1 MSEHHSCAQIRSV
14 LAAYTLEPVRVQPI
28 VSGLINKTYRVTA
41 TDGQDYILQAVHPM
55 FPAAVNLDIDVVT
68 RHLQRTGLSAPRL
81 LQHRA
86 GAVYHHRD
94 GGVWRLFNYID
105 GTVHERLQ
113 QPALAGA
120 AGALL
125 GRVHHA
131 LAQLDYDLRAPKPD
145 VHDTSRH
152 LRHLQQTLKTR
163 GNHSNYARLKPL
175 GEAIL
180 ERLRQAPALPDT
192 VPRLVHG
199 DPKISNFIFSA
210 DNREALCMVD
220 FDTLNRMPVY
230 LELGDALRSWC
241 NPCGEDHAHS
251 YFSMAHCRAALTGYA
266 QHVGTLL
273 TPPEWRAIPAATLVI
288 CLELAARF
296 CADALNEDYFSWDPQ
311 RFDSHSEHSET
322 RAKSQF
328 NMAGSLLE
336 QYEEMSDMVMGNSN
350 TPR

>member
-28 VSGLINKTYRVTA
+28 ASGLINKTYRVTA

-210 DNREALCMVD
+210 DNREAL
-220 FDTLNRMPVY
+220 
-230 LELGDALRSWC
+230 
-241 NPCGEDHAHS
+241 
-251 YFSMAHCRAALTGYA
+251 
-266 QHVGTLL
+266 
-273 TPPEWRAIPAATLVI
+273 
-288 CLELAARF
+288 
-296 CADALNEDYFSWDPQ
+296 
-311 RFDSHSEHSET
+311 
-322 RAKSQF
+322 
-328 NMAGSLLE
+328 
-336 QYEEMSDMVMGNSN
+336 
-350 TPR
+350 